1 MCLNQC
7 LLKTMKSLSTYLLLL
22 FSVFSIQAQ
31 NLSKALHLNQQ
42 EDFRGALP
50 VTEVQ
55 ETYQNLQ
62 SKKQTRIHSLY
73 DAEQK
78 IILKAVYENDLLRSK
93 DTITYQSTVG
103 VKKAT
108 IFETW
113 AEDGTYNRRTENYI
127 YDTRGF
133 LVRIREFSKDGYLRF
148 ETRIK
153 NVGRGQPYV
162 IDKFDDDDNITG
174 TTEEAEYLPE
184 QNRYVIK
191 KMNIL
196 GKESSRDT
204 FVLDPQQRAAYPAKG
219 ETYNEK
225 GDLIKIATAKENSSY
240 EYRYDEQGNWIEKK
254 RFQVEEEKGKE
265 KKVLMEKWERKI
277 SYKLKP

>member
-1 MCLNQC
+1 M
-7 LLKTMKSLSTYLLLL
+7 KTMKLLSTFLLLL
-22 FSVFSIQAQ
+22 FSVFSLPAQ
-31 NLSKALHLNQQ
+31 NLNKALHLNEQ
-42 EDFRGALP
+42 EHFRGALP
-50 VTEVQ
+50 VTEIQ
-55 ETYQNLQ
+55 ETYHDLPT
-62 SKKQTRIHSLY
+62 KKQTRTRSLY

-78 IILKAVYENDLLRSK
+78 IILQAVYENDQLRAK
-93 DTITYQSTVG
+93 DTITYQNAVG

-108 IFETW
+108 IFETL
-113 AEDGTYNRRTENYI
+113 AADGTYDRRTENYI

-174 TTEEAEYLPE
+174 STEEAEYLPE
-184 QNRYVIK
+184 RNRYVIK

-204 FVLDPQQRAAYPAKG
+204 LVLDPQQAAAFPAPG
-219 ETYNEK
+219 ETYNER
-225 GDLIKIATAKENSSY
+225 GELIKSITAQATHTY

-254 RFQVEEEKGKE
+254 RFLVEIEKGKE
-265 KKVLMEKWERKI
+265 KRGLVEKWERKI
-277 SYKLKP
+277 NYKPQP

>member
-1 MCLNQC
+1 
-7 LLKTMKSLSTYLLLL
+7 MKSLTTCLLLL
-22 FSVFSIQAQ
+22 FNPFFVQAQ
-31 NLSKALHLNQQ
+31 NLSKALHLNEQ
-42 EDFRGALP
+42 EHFRGALL

-55 ETYQNLQ
+55 ETYHELPT
-62 SKKQTRIHSLY
+62 KKQTRTHSLY

-78 IILKAVYENDLLRSK
+78 LILQTVYENDQLRSK

-113 AEDGTYNRRTENYI
+113 AADGTYNRCTENYI

-153 NVGRGQPYV
+153 NVGRGQPFV

-174 TTEEAEYLPE
+174 ITEEAEYLPE
-184 QNRYVIK
+184 RNRYVIK

-204 FVLDPQQRAAYPAKG
+204 LVLDPQQRAAFPAQG

-225 GDLIKIATAKENSSY
+225 GDLIKIATAVENSSY

-254 RFQVEEEKGKE
+254 RFQVEVEKGKE
-265 KKVLMEKWERKI
+265 KRVLLEKWERKI
-277 SYKLKP
+277 NYKPQP

>member
-1 MCLNQC
+1 
-7 LLKTMKSLSTYLLLL
+7 MKSLSTSLLLL
-22 FSVFSIQAQ
+22 ICVFSVKAQ

-42 EDFRGALP
+42 EHFRGALP
-50 VTEVQ
+50 VTEIQ
-55 ETYQNLQ
+55 ETYHDLQ
-62 SKKQTRIHSLY
+62 SKKQTRTRSLY

-78 IILKAVYENDLLRSK
+78 IILKAVYENDQLRAK
-93 DTITYQSTVG
+93 DTITYQNAVG

-113 AEDGTYNRRTENYI
+113 AADGTYDRRTENYI
-127 YDTRGF
+127 YDNRGF

-162 IDKFDDDDNITG
+162 VDKFDDDDNMKG
-174 TTEEAEYLPE
+174 GTEEAEYLPE
-184 QNRYVIK
+184 LNRYVVK
-191 KMNIL
+191 KVNIL

-204 FVLDPQQRAAYPAKG
+204 FVLDPQQRAAFPAKG

-225 GDLIKIATAKENSSY
+225 GDLIKSITPKATTLY

-254 RFQVEEEKGKE
+254 GFLVEMEKGKE
-265 KKVLMEKWERKI
+265 KKVLLEKWERKI
-277 SYKLKP
+277 SYKTKP

>member
-1 MCLNQC
+1 
-7 LLKTMKSLSTYLLLL
+7 MKSISTSLLLL
-22 FSVFSIQAQ
+22 FSVFAVQAQ
-31 NLSKALHLNQQ
+31 NLSKALHLNNQ
-42 EDFRGALP
+42 EHFRGTLP
-50 VTEVQ
+50 VLEIQ
-55 ETYQNLQ
+55 ETHHDLPT
-62 SKKQTRIHSLY
+62 KKQTSTHSLY

-78 IILKAVYENDLLRSK
+78 LILLAVYENDQLRSK
-93 DTITYQSTVG
+93 DTITYQNTVG

-113 AEDGTYNRRTENYI
+113 AADGTYNRRTENYI

-162 IDKFDDDDNITG
+162 IDKFDDDDNMTG
-174 TTEEAEYLPE
+174 STEETEYLPE
-184 QNRYVIK
+184 RNRYVIK

-204 FVLDPQQRAAYPAKG
+204 FVLDLQQAAAFPAKG

-240 EYRYDEQGNWIEKK
+240 EFRYDEQGNWIEKK
-254 RFQVEEEKGKE
+254 RFQVEVEKDKE
-265 KKVLMEKWERKI
+265 KRVLLEKWERKI
-277 SYKLKP
+277 SYKPKP

>member
-1 MCLNQC
+1 M
-7 LLKTMKSLSTYLLLL
+7 KTMKSRSTFLLLL
-22 FSVFSIQAQ
+22 FSVFAVQAQ
-31 NLSKALHLNQQ
+31 NLSKALHLNEQ
-42 EDFRGALP
+42 EHFRGALP
-50 VTEVQ
+50 VTEIQ
-55 ETYQNLQ
+55 ETYHDLPT
-62 SKKQTRIHSLY
+62 KKQTLTRLLY
-73 DAEQK
+73 NAEQK
-78 IILKAVYENDLLRSK
+78 IILKAVFEKDQLRSK
-93 DTITYQSTVG
+93 DTITYQSEGG

-113 AEDGTYNRRTENYI
+113 AADGTYERRTENYV

-162 IDKFDDDDNITG
+162 IDKFDDDDNMTG
-174 TTEEAEYLPE
+174 GTEEAEYLPE
-184 QNRYVIK
+184 LNRYVVK
-191 KMNIL
+191 KMNVL

-204 FVLDPQQRAAYPAKG
+204 FVLDSQQRAAFPAKG

-225 GDLIKIATAKENSSY
+225 GDLIKSITPKAVTVY

-254 RFQVEEEKGKE
+254 GFLVEMEKGKE
-265 KKVLMEKWERKI
+265 KKVLQEKWERKI
-277 SYKLKP
+277 SYKLKH

>member
-1 MCLNQC
+1 M
-7 LLKTMKSLSTYLLLL
+7 KTMKSILTFSLLL
-22 FSVFSIQAQ
+22 FSVFSAQAQ

-42 EDFRGALP
+42 EHFRGALP
-50 VTEVQ
+50 VTEIQ
-55 ETYQNLQ
+55 ETHQEIQ
-62 SKKQTRIHSLY
+62 TKKQILTRSLY
-73 DAEQK
+73 NAEQK
-78 IILKAVYENDLLRSK
+78 IILKAVYEKDQLRSK
-93 DTITYQSTVG
+93 DTITYQGEAG

-113 AEDGTYNRRTENYI
+113 AVDGTYERRTENYI

-162 IDKFDDDDNITG
+162 IDKFDSNDNMTSG
-174 TTEEAEYLPE
+174 TEEAEYLPD
-184 QNRYVIK
+184 QNRYIVK
-191 KMNIL
+191 QMNML
-196 GKESSRDT
+196 GKESTRDT
-204 FVLDPQQRAAYPAKG
+204 FVLDPQQQAAFPAKG

-225 GDLIKIATAKENSSY
+225 GDLIKSITPKAVTVY

-254 RFQVEEEKGKE
+254 GFLLEMEKGKE
-265 KKVLMEKWERKI
+265 KRVLQEKWERKI
-277 SYKLKP
+277 IYKTKP

>member
-1 MCLNQC
+1 M
-7 LLKTMKSLSTYLLLL
+7 KTMKSLTTCLLLL
-22 FSVFSIQAQ
+22 FNPFFVQAQ
-31 NLSKALHLNQQ
+31 NLSKALHLNEQ
-42 EDFRGALP
+42 EHFRGALL

-55 ETYQNLQ
+55 ETYHELPT
-62 SKKQTRIHSLY
+62 KKQTRTHSLY

-78 IILKAVYENDLLRSK
+78 LILQTVYENDQLRSK

-113 AEDGTYNRRTENYI
+113 AADGTYNRCTENYI

-153 NVGRGQPYV
+153 NVGRGQPFV

-174 TTEEAEYLPE
+174 ITEEAEYLPE
-184 QNRYVIK
+184 RNRYVIK

-204 FVLDPQQRAAYPAKG
+204 LVLDPQQRAAFPAQG

-225 GDLIKIATAKENSSY
+225 GDLIKIATAVENSSY

-254 RFQVEEEKGKE
+254 RFQVEVEKGKE
-265 KKVLMEKWERKI
+265 KRVLLEKWERKI
-277 SYKLKP
+277 NYKPQP

>member
-1 MCLNQC
+1 
-7 LLKTMKSLSTYLLLL
+7 MKSLSTCLLLL
-22 FSVFSIQAQ
+22 FSVFSVQAQ
-31 NLSKALHLNQQ
+31 NLSKALHLNEQ
-42 EDFRGALP
+42 EHFRGALP
-50 VTEVQ
+50 VQEIQ
-55 ETYQNLQ
+55 ETHHDLQ
-62 SKKQTRIHSLY
+62 TKKQTRTHLLY

-78 IILKAVYENDLLRSK
+78 IILKAVYENEQLRSK
-93 DTITYQSTVG
+93 DTISYQSTVG

-113 AEDGTYNRRTENYI
+113 AADGTYDRRTENYI

-153 NVGRGQPYV
+153 TIGRGLPYM
-162 IDKFDDDDNITG
+162 IDKFDDDDNMTG
-174 TTEEAEYLPE
+174 STEEAEYLPE

-191 KMNIL
+191 KMNIM

-204 FVLDPQQRAAYPAKG
+204 LVLDPLQRAAYPARG

-225 GDLIKIATAKENSSY
+225 GDLIKSITAKEVNSY
-240 EYRYDEQGNWIEKK
+240 EYRYDVQGNWVEKK
-254 RFQVEEEKGKE
+254 RFQVEIEKGKE
-265 KKVLMEKWERKI
+265 KRVLLEKWERKI
-277 SYKLKP
+277 NYKPKS

>member
-1 MCLNQC
+1 
-7 LLKTMKSLSTYLLLL
+7 MKSRLTFSLLL
-22 FSVFSIQAQ
+22 FSAFAVYAQ
-31 NLSKALHLNQQ
+31 NLSKALNLNQQ
-42 EDFRGALP
+42 EYFRGALP
-50 VTEVQ
+50 VTEIQ
-55 ETYQNLQ
+55 ETYHELQ
-62 SKKQTRIHSLY
+62 SKNQNLTRSLY
-73 DAEQK
+73 NAEQK
-78 IILKAVYENDLLRSK
+78 IILKAVFEKNQLRSK
-93 DTITYQSTVG
+93 DTITYQSEGG

-113 AEDGTYNRRTENYI
+113 GVDGTYDRRTENYI

-162 IDKFDDDDNITG
+162 IDKFDDDDNMTG
-174 TTEEAEYLPE
+174 GTEEAEYLPD
-184 QNRYVIK
+184 QNRYVVK
-191 KMNIL
+191 KMNVL

-204 FVLDPQQRAAYPAKG
+204 FVLDPQQRAALPAKG

-225 GDLIKIATAKENSSY
+225 GDLIKSITPTLVTVY

-254 RFQVEEEKGKE
+254 GFLVEMEKGKE
-265 KKVLMEKWERKI
+265 KKVLQEKWERKI
-277 SYKLKP
+277 SYKPKP

>member
-1 MCLNQC
+1 M
-7 LLKTMKSLSTYLLLL
+7 KTMKSRLTFSLLL
-22 FSVFSIQAQ
+22 FSVFSAQAQ

-42 EDFRGALP
+42 EHFRGALP
-50 VTEVQ
+50 VTEIQ
-55 ETYQNLQ
+55 ETHQEIQ
-62 SKKQTRIHSLY
+62 TKKQTLTRSLY
-73 DAEQK
+73 NAEQK
-78 IILKAVYENDLLRSK
+78 IILKAVYEKDQLRSK
-93 DTITYQSTVG
+93 DTITYQGEAG

-113 AEDGTYNRRTENYI
+113 AADGTYERRTENYI

-162 IDKFDDDDNITG
+162 IDKFDDDDNLTG
-174 TTEEAEYLPE
+174 GTEEAEYLPE
-184 QNRYVIK
+184 RNRYVVK
-191 KMNIL
+191 KMNVL

-204 FVLDPQQRAAYPAKG
+204 FVLDPQQRAAFPAKG

-225 GDLIKIATAKENSSY
+225 GDLIKSITPKAITVY

-254 RFQVEEEKGKE
+254 GFLVEMEKGKE
-265 KKVLMEKWERKI
+265 KRVLQEKWERKI
-277 SYKLKP
+277 SYKTKP

>member
-1 MCLNQC
+1 M
-7 LLKTMKSLSTYLLLL
+7 KTMKSRLTYLLLL
-22 FSVFSIQAQ
+22 FSVFSVQAQ
-31 NLSKALHLNQQ
+31 NLSKALHLNEQ
-42 EDFRGALP
+42 EHFRGALP
-50 VTEVQ
+50 VTEIQ
-55 ETYQNLQ
+55 ETYQNLPT
-62 SKKQTRIHSLY
+62 KKQTRTHSLY

-78 IILKAVYENDLLRSK
+78 IILKTVYENDQLRSK
-93 DTITYQSTVG
+93 DTITYQSEGG

-113 AEDGTYNRRTENYI
+113 AADGTYDRRTENYV

-162 IDKFDDDDNITG
+162 IDKFDNNDNITG
-174 TTEEAEYLPE
+174 GTEEAQYLPE
-184 QNRYVIK
+184 LNRYVAKHIN
-191 KMNIL
+191 ML

-204 FVLDPQQRAAYPAKG
+204 FVLDLQQRAAFPAKG

-225 GDLIKIATAKENSSY
+225 GDLIKSITPKAVTIY

-254 RFQVEEEKGKE
+254 GFLVAMEKGKE
-265 KKVLMEKWERKI
+265 KRNLVEKWERKI
-277 SYKLKP
+277 SYKHKP

>member
-1 MCLNQC
+1 
-7 LLKTMKSLSTYLLLL
+7 MKSIKSSLTCFLLL
-22 FSVFSIQAQ
+22 FSAFAVQAQ
-31 NLSKALHLNQQ
+31 NLSKALHLNEQ
-42 EDFRGALP
+42 EHFRGALP
-50 VTEVQ
+50 VTEIQ
-55 ETYQNLQ
+55 ETYHDLQ
-62 SKKQTRIHSLY
+62 SKKQTRTHSLY
-73 DAEQK
+73 DIEQK
-78 IILKAVYENDLLRSK
+78 IIHKAVYENDQLRAK
-93 DTITYQSTVG
+93 DTITYQNAVG

-113 AEDGTYNRRTENYI
+113 AADGTYERRTENYI

-153 NVGRGQPYV
+153 NVGRGQPFV
-162 IDKFDDDDNITG
+162 IDKFDDDDNMTG
-174 TTEEAEYLPE
+174 ATEEAEYLPE
-184 QNRYVIK
+184 LNRYVIK

-204 FVLDPQQRAAYPAKG
+204 FVLDSQQRAAFPAKG

-225 GDLIKIATAKENSSY
+225 GNLIKSVTPKAVIVY

-254 RFQVEEEKGKE
+254 GFLVEMEKGKE
-265 KKVLMEKWERKI
+265 KKILQEKWERKI
-277 SYKLKP
+277 SYKLKH

>member
-1 MCLNQC
+1 M
-7 LLKTMKSLSTYLLLL
+7 KTMKSLSICLLLL
-22 FSVFSIQAQ
+22 FNVFAAPAQ
-31 NLSKALHLNQQ
+31 NLNKALHLNGQ
-42 EDFRGALP
+42 EHFRGTLP
-50 VTEVQ
+50 VIEIQ
-55 ETYQNLQ
+55 ETYQNLPT
-62 SKKQTRIHSLY
+62 KKQTRTHSLY
-73 DAEQK
+73 DVEQK
-78 IILKAVYENDLLRSK
+78 LILKAVYENDQLRAK
-93 DTITYQSTVG
+93 DTITYQNAVG

-113 AEDGTYNRRTENYI
+113 AADGTYERRTENYI

-174 TTEEAEYLPE
+174 STEEAEYLPD

-191 KMNIL
+191 KINIL
-196 GKESSRDT
+196 GKESARDT
-204 FVLDPQQRAAYPAKG
+204 FVLDPQQRAAFPAKG

-225 GDLIKIATAKENSSY
+225 GDLIKSITPKAVTIY

-254 RFQVEEEKGKE
+254 GFLVEMEKGKE
-265 KKVLMEKWERKI
+265 KKVLQEKWERKI
-277 SYKLKP
+277 SYKPKP

>member
-1 MCLNQC
+1 M
-7 LLKTMKSLSTYLLLL
+7 KTRLTFLLLL
-22 FSVFSIQAQ
+22 FSVFSVKAQ

-42 EDFRGALP
+42 EHFRGALP
-50 VTEVQ
+50 VTEIQ
-55 ETYQNLQ
+55 ETYHELP
-62 SKKQTRIHSLY
+62 SKKQTLTRSLY
-73 DAEQK
+73 NAEQK
-78 IILKAVYENDLLRSK
+78 IILKAVYEKDQLRSK
-93 DTITYQSTVG
+93 DSTTYQAEPG

-113 AEDGTYNRRTENYI
+113 VADGTYERRTENYI

-153 NVGRGQPYV
+153 NVGRGQPSV
-162 IDKFDDDDNITG
+162 IDKFDDEDNMAG
-174 TTEEAEYLPE
+174 TTEEAEYLPD
-184 QNRYVIK
+184 QNRYIVK
-191 KMNIL
+191 KINPL

-204 FVLDPQQRAAYPAKG
+204 LVLDPQQGAAFPAKG

-225 GDLIKIATAKENSSY
+225 GDLIKSITPKATTIY

-254 RFQVEEEKGKE
+254 GFLLEMEKGKK
-265 KKVLMEKWERKI
+265 KKVLQEKWERKI
-277 SYKLKP
+277 SYKTKP

>member
-1 MCLNQC
+1 
-7 LLKTMKSLSTYLLLL
+7 MKSLSTFLLLL
-22 FSVFSIQAQ
+22 FSVFAVQAQ
-31 NLSKALHLNQQ
+31 NLSKALHLNEQ
-42 EDFRGALP
+42 EHFRGAQP
-50 VTEVQ
+50 VTEIQ

-62 SKKQTRIHSLY
+62 SKKQTRTRSLY

-78 IILKAVYENDLLRSK
+78 IILKAVYENDQLRTK
-93 DTITYQSTVG
+93 DTITYQNAVG

-113 AEDGTYNRRTENYI
+113 AADGTYERRTENYI

-162 IDKFDDDDNITG
+162 IDKFDDDDNLTG
-174 TTEEAEYLPE
+174 GTEEAEYLPE
-184 QNRYVIK
+184 GNRYVVK
-191 KMNIL
+191 KMNVL

-204 FVLDPQQRAAYPAKG
+204 FVLDPQQRAAFPAKG

-225 GDLIKIATAKENSSY
+225 GDLIKSIAPKAVTIY

-254 RFQVEEEKGKE
+254 GFLVEIEKGKE
-265 KKVLMEKWERKI
+265 KKVLQEKWERKI
-277 SYKLKP
+277 SYKPSLK

>member
-1 MCLNQC
+1 M
-7 LLKTMKSLSTYLLLL
+7 KTMKSRSTFLLLL
-22 FSVFSIQAQ
+22 LSAFSIQAQ

-42 EDFRGALP
+42 EHFRGALP
-50 VTEVQ
+50 VTEIQ

-62 SKKQTRIHSLY
+62 SKKQTRTRSLY

-78 IILKAVYENDLLRSK
+78 IILKAVYENDQLRSK
-93 DTITYQSTVG
+93 DTITYQNAVG

-113 AEDGTYNRRTENYI
+113 TADGTYDRRTENYV

-162 IDKFDDDDNITG
+162 IDKFDDDDNMTG
-174 TTEEAEYLPE
+174 GTEEAEYLPE
-184 QNRYVIK
+184 LNRYVVK
-191 KMNIL
+191 KMNVL

-204 FVLDPQQRAAYPAKG
+204 FVLNPQQRAVFPAKG

-225 GDLIKIATAKENSSY
+225 GDLIKSITPKAFTTY

-254 RFQVEEEKGKE
+254 GLLVEMEKGKE

-277 SYKLKP
+277 SYKPKS

>member
-7 LLKTMKSLSTYLLLL
+7 LLKTMKSLLTFLLLL
-22 FSVFSIQAQ
+22 FSVFSLPAQ
-31 NLSKALHLNQQ
+31 NLSKALHLNEQ
-42 EDFRGALP
+42 EHFRGALP
-50 VTEVQ
+50 VTEIQ
-55 ETYQNLQ
+55 ETYQSLPT
-62 SKKQTRIHSLY
+62 KTQTRTHSLY

-78 IILKAVYENDLLRSK
+78 IILKAVYENDKLRAK
-93 DTITYQSTVG
+93 DTITYQNVVG
-103 VKKAT
+103 GKKAT

-113 AEDGTYNRRTENYI
+113 AADGTYNRRTENYI

-153 NVGRGQPYV
+153 TVGRGQPSV
-162 IDKFDDDDNITG
+162 IDKFDDDDNMTG
-174 TTEEAEYLPE
+174 STEEAEYLPE

-204 FVLDPQQRAAYPAKG
+204 FVLDPQQRAAFPAKG

-240 EYRYDEQGNWIEKK
+240 EFRYDEQGNWIEKK
-254 RFQVEEEKGKE
+254 RFQVEVEKGKE
-265 KKVLMEKWERKI
+265 KRVLVEKWERKI
-277 SYKLKP
+277 SYKPKP

>member
-1 MCLNQC
+1 M
-7 LLKTMKSLSTYLLLL
+7 KTMKSRSTFLLLL
-22 FSVFSIQAQ
+22 LSAFSIKAQ

-42 EDFRGALP
+42 EHFRGALP
-50 VTEVQ
+50 VTEIQ

-62 SKKQTRIHSLY
+62 SKKQTRTRSLY

-78 IILKAVYENDLLRSK
+78 IILKAVYENDQLRAK
-93 DTITYQSTVG
+93 DTITYQNAVG

-113 AEDGTYNRRTENYI
+113 AADGTYDRRTENYV

-162 IDKFDDDDNITG
+162 IDKFDDDDNMTG
-174 TTEEAEYLPE
+174 GTEEAEYLPE
-184 QNRYVIK
+184 LNRYVVK
-191 KMNIL
+191 KMNVL

-204 FVLDPQQRAAYPAKG
+204 FVLDPQQRAAFPAKG

-225 GDLIKIATAKENSSY
+225 GDLIKSITPKAVTIY
-240 EYRYDEQGNWIEKK
+240 DYRYDEQGNWIEKK
-254 RFQVEEEKGKE
+254 GFLVEMEKGKE
-265 KKVLMEKWERKI
+265 KKVLLEKWERKI
-277 SYKLKP
+277 SYKPKS

>member
-1 MCLNQC
+1 M
-7 LLKTMKSLSTYLLLL
+7 KTMKSISICLLLM
-22 FSVFSIQAQ
+22 FNVFAAQTQ

-42 EDFRGALP
+42 EHFRGALP
-50 VTEVQ
+50 VTEIK
-55 ETYQNLQ
+55 ETHQNLQ
-62 SKKQTRIHSLY
+62 SKKQTRTHARY

-78 IILKAVYENDLLRSK
+78 IILKAVYENDQLRAK
-93 DTITYQSTVG
+93 DTITYQNAVG
-103 VKKAT
+103 GKKAT

-113 AEDGTYNRRTENYI
+113 AADGTYNRRTENYI

-174 TTEEAEYLPE
+174 STEEAEYLPD

-191 KMNIL
+191 KINML

-204 FVLDPQQRAAYPAKG
+204 FVLDPQQAAAFPAKG

-240 EYRYDEQGNWIEKK
+240 EFRYDEQGNWIEKK
-254 RFQVEEEKGKE
+254 RFQVEVEKGKE
-265 KKVLMEKWERKI
+265 KRVLLEKWERKI
-277 SYKLKP
+277 SYKPKP

>member
-1 MCLNQC
+1 
-7 LLKTMKSLSTYLLLL
+7 MKSLSTFLLLL
-22 FSVFSIQAQ
+22 FSVFSLQAQ

-42 EDFRGALP
+42 EHFRGALP
-50 VTEVQ
+50 VLEIQ
-55 ETYQNLQ
+55 ETYHELQ
-62 SKKQTRIHSLY
+62 SKKQTRIRFLY

-78 IILKAVYENDLLRSK
+78 IILKAVYENDKLQTK

-113 AEDGTYNRRTENYI
+113 AADGTYDRRTENYI

-153 NVGRGQPYV
+153 NVGRGQPHV
-162 IDKFDDDDNITG
+162 IDKFDDKDNLLAG
-174 TTEEAEYLPE
+174 AEEAEYLPE

-191 KMNIL
+191 KINVM

-204 FVLDPQQRAAYPAKG
+204 LVLDPQQRAAFPAKG

-225 GDLIKIATAKENSSY
+225 GELIKSITAQATHSY
-240 EYRYDEQGNWIEKK
+240 EYRYDEQGNWVEKK
-254 RFQVEEEKGKE
+254 RFLLEMEKGKE
-265 KKVLMEKWERKI
+265 KRVLLEKWERKI
-277 SYKLKP
+277 SYKPKP

>member
-1 MCLNQC
+1 MKTRFTF
-7 LLKTMKSLSTYLLLL
+7 LLIL
-22 FSVFSIQAQ
+22 FSVFSLQAQ
-31 NLSKALHLNQQ
+31 NLSKALHLNEQ
-42 EDFRGALP
+42 EHFRGALP
-50 VTEVQ
+50 VIEIQ
-55 ETYQNLQ
+55 ETHHDLPT
-62 SKKQTRIHSLY
+62 KKQTRTRSLY

-78 IILKAVYENDLLRSK
+78 IILKAVYENDQLRAM
-93 DTITYQSTVG
+93 DTITYQNAVG

-113 AEDGTYNRRTENYI
+113 AADGTYDRRTENYI

-153 NVGRGQPYV
+153 NVGRGQPSV
-162 IDKFDDDDNITG
+162 IDKFDGNDNMTG
-174 TTEEAEYLPE
+174 ATEEAEYLPE
-184 QNRYVIK
+184 LNRYVVK
-191 KMNIL
+191 QVNMM

-204 FVLDPQQRAAYPAKG
+204 FVLDPQQRAAFPAKG

-225 GDLIKIATAKENSSY
+225 GDLIKSITPKAITVY

-254 RFQVEEEKGKE
+254 GFLLEMEKGKE
-265 KKVLMEKWERKI
+265 KKVLQEKWERKI
-277 SYKLKP
+277 SYKTKP